1 LLPFAHFRITLAK
14 APTFHTE
21 GRGTHYKRAPLSE

>member
-1 LLPFAHFRITLAK
+1 LRRHSAIPGLRKELR
-14 APTFHTE
+14 E